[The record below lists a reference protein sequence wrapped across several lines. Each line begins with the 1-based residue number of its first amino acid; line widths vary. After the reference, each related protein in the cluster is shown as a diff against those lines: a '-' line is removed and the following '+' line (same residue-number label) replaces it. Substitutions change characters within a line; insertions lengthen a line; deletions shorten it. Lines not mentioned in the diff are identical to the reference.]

1 MLVKICRGPSDR
13 IPPRRL
19 GRALSTKLRV
29 ASSAVAG
36 IGQPRLSAV
45 ISVVRLRDRLHEL
58 SATPERSAR
67 FRPPTYCFFGW
78 RLRSRTPGPPPFS
91 SMNSTPAAS
100 NVRCSASIVLSFKS
114 SPRSNLATVSVDTLA
129 AAATSRTPKPSAAR
143 AMRHCT
149 GDIIITMLR
158 FRLQLRILAVS

>member
-1 MLVKICRGPSDR
+1 MRSLISMISHWAMLVKICPGPSDR

-45 ISVVRLRDRLHEL
+45 ISVVWLRDRLHEL

-91 SMNSTPAAS
+91 SMNSTPRAAKACLMARIATTDTCRRCFSKSTIVDNPKVAAS
-100 NVRCSASIVLSFKS
+100 AS
-114 SPRSNLATVSVDTLA
+114 SPCVSSNN
-129 AAATSRTPKPSAAR
+129 AR
-143 AMRHCT
+143 AALH
-149 GDIIITMLR
+149 
-158 FRLQLRILAVS
+158 